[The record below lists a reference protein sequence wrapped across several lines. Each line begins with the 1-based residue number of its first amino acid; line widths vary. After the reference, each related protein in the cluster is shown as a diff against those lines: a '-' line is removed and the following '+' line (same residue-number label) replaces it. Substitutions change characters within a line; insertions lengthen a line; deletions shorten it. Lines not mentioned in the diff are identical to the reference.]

1 VVSGAESSWKPEV
14 SSAPWR
20 LVQDPVLFN
29 IFINDLDEGIE
40 STFSKFAD
48 DIKLGGV
55 ADTAEGCAA
64 FQEDLDSLESWAERK
79 LMRFNKSKCRVLR
92 LKRNNHEHQ

>member
-1 VVSGAESSWKPEV
+1 
-14 SSAPWR
+14 
-20 LVQDPVLFN
+20 VLGPILF
-29 IFINDLDEGIE
+29 IILINDLDEGIE

-64 FQEDLDSLESWAERK
+64 VQQDLGILESWAGREPV
-79 LMRFNKSKCRVLR
+79 C
-92 LKRNNHEHQ
+92 